1 MEEQMAM
8 TDSAGALAGR
18 GYVVTGGSGHL
29 GSEMVGVLLSDG
41 ALVVAVARSEEGLWT
56 LARRWGTTS
65 GKLVTLVADVAA
77 DDTAD
82 RAIAAVREDGHR
94 ISGWVNNASPARS
107 DGLLLSLVRTELEA
121 ATRSLADMM
130 LLTQTVAQAMIDDG
144 EPGSIVNIASMYG
157 LISPDPALYAAHA
170 EYHSP
175 PAYGAVKAGMLQF
188 TRYASTHLAP
198 HGIRVNAVSPGP
210 FPHPGIQDR
219 TEFVELLQDRV
230 PLRRIGQPIEVAGAV
245 RFLLGDE
252 SSYVTGA
259 NLVVDGGWTAT

>member
-1 MEEQMAM
+1 MN
-8 TDSAGALAGR
+8 DSAGALSGR

-29 GSEMVGVLLSDG
+29 GSEMVGVLLRDG
-41 ALVVAVARSEEGLWT
+41 ALVVAVARSEEGLLN

-82 RAIAAVREDGHR
+82 RAITAVRDGGHR
-94 ISGWVNNASPARS
+94 ISGWVNNASPGRS
-107 DGLLLSLVRTELEA
+107 VGLLLSLVRADLEA
-121 ATRSLADMM
+121 ATRSLADVM
-130 LLTQTVAQAMIDDG
+130 LLTQSVAQAMIDEG
-144 EPGSIVNIASMYG
+144 EQGSIVNIASIYG

-198 HGIRVNAVSPGP
+198 HGIRVNAISPGP

-219 TEFVELLQDRV
+219 TAFVELLEDRV
-230 PLRRIGQPIEVAGAV
+230 PLRRFGQPIEVAEAV
-245 RFLLGDE
+245 RFLLSDE
-252 SSYVTGA
+252 ASYVTGA